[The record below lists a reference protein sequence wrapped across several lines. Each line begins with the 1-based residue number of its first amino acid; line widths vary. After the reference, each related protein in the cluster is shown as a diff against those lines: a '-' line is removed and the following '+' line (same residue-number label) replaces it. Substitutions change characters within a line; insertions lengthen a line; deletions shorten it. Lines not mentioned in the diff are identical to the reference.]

1 MYLFQPFGDHKIK
14 ICALWFLGSTCFW
27 GPSTCNDKN
36 VTILA
41 LLREGYNFIDILN
54 SNSVR
59 ECTEET
65 QAKYLNSSN

>member
-1 MYLFQPFGDHKIK
+1 MIK
-14 ICALWFLGSTCFW
+14 NEKKQNI
-27 GPSTCNDKN
+27 DKN
-36 VTILA
+36 VTIFA

-54 SNSVR
+54 SNSVT